1 MGCFNFDCANCGE
14 GMQRDEEGY
23 ECDGRDYFDK
33 PVRIQVRTKSGKF
46 VFLEGRYTGYGEVE
60 VEFGS
65 TTETFYPKQ
74 FAEYWD
80 CWTTEKQFVSEE
92 IYCEDCMEDYPLT
105 SRAEFDLSDFT
116 LAVDYMAVNMPPPG
130 SMAPWRSGGK
140 TLWNTG
146 APSVAAAA
154 AAPAQPVAD
163 AVGGA
168 APTAAATPKKKVKV
182 AKPKPLTKEELVKKV
197 TEMEAELERL
207 RPLEQRFKTLEAE
220 NQRFREDLRTKNEN
234 LLKIRKIVI
243 GY

>member
-60 VEFGS
+60 VEFGDK
-65 TTETFYPKQ
+65 TVEFYPKQ
-74 FAEYWD
+74 FAIYWD
-80 CWTTEKQFVSEE
+80 CWNTEKQFVSEE
-92 IYCEDCMEDYPLT
+92 IYCEECMWKCSLT

-116 LAVDYMAVNMPPPG
+116 LAVDYMAVNTPPPD
-130 SMAPWRSGGK
+130 SMAPWRDCGK
-140 TLWNTG
+140 SLWNT
-146 APSVAAAA
+146 APPP
-154 AAPAQPVAD
+154 APVN
-163 AVGGA
+163 VVVT
-168 APTAAATPKKKVKV
+168 APTTAATTAATPKKAKV
-182 AKPKPLTKEELVKKV
+182 AKPKPLTKEELIKKV
-197 TEMEAELERL
+197 AEMEAELERL

-234 LLKIRKIVI
+234 LLKIRKIVS